1 MDVNERDIRRYLR
14 DAGTLPPHW
23 QDSAMFSTYA
33 LTVTATELSELCE
46 AIDALLRPL
55 RSPVRTDAPPDARQ
69 VRVIVDAFART
80 DL

>member
-1 MDVNERDIRRYLR
+1 VK
-14 DAGTLPPHW
+14 G
-23 QDSAMFSTYA
+23 
-33 LTVTATELSELCE
+33 E

-69 VRVIVDAFART
+69 VRVIVNAFART